1 MRQATRPRPLQLA
14 AALAL
19 LVGACHRPYGRL
31 QYAALDSPAEG
42 RAVPY
47 GLYTP
52 PGWDGRTPL
61 PLVLLLHGAGD
72 DQTSADRKVVVEA
85 LDRAV
90 RGGELPP
97 FLMVTPQGGR
107 SFWVDWSDGTHHMR
121 DFLLHELVPSLR
133 ARYPIVPGPAGLHL
147 MGVSM
152 GAGGGMQVWLSAR
165 AELGSASLLSAPIL
179 PEAETRAFLTRF
191 TSPEVVSRV
200 FGPPG
205 KSQGIDPYVALSDAG
220 SLSGSRLL
228 FGAAHHDRDGILA
241 ATRQFHTTLSERG
254 VPHAFV
260 AFPGRHAWTTW
271 AGVFPYALCQQLG
284 SPCRMSPPA
293 GSEVS
298 SP

>member
-1 MRQATRPRPLQLA
+1 MTRAALRVRVLG

-31 QYAALDSPAEG
+31 QYGTLDSRAEQ

-52 PGWDGRTPL
+52 PGWDGRTQV
-61 PLVLLLHGAGD
+61 PLVVLLHGAGD

-85 LDRAV
+85 LDRAITQ
-90 RGGELPP
+90 GELPP

-107 SFWVDWSDGTHHMR
+107 SFWVNWSDGTHHMR
-121 DFLLHELVPSLR
+121 DFLMNELVPSLR
-133 ARYPIVPGPAGLHL
+133 ARYPLLPGPAGLHL
-147 MGVSM
+147 VGVSM

-205 KSQGIDPYVALSDAG
+205 HSQGIDPYAALTDAA

-228 FGAAHHDRDGILA
+228 FGAAYDDRGGILA
-241 ATRQFHTTLSERG
+241 AARQFHETLSARD
-254 VPHAFV
+254 VPHTYV

-271 AGVFPYALCQQLG
+271 ATVFPYALCQQLA
-284 SPCRMSPPA
+284 SPCRMAPPA
-293 GSEVS
+293 GSEVGA
-298 SP
+298 P